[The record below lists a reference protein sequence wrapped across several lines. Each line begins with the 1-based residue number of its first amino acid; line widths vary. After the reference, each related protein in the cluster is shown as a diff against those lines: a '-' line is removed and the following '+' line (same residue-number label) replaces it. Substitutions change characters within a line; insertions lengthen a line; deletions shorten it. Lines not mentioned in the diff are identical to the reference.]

1 MAMNLLQIVQE
12 NLGYLPL
19 QKIDPNTQLVKVDV
33 DEQEHRKQK
42 FSQAAIPTVL
52 IALSEFSQTD
62 EGAHS
67 ILFAELSSD
76 WADIVF
82 GNNSKK
88 IIDKIAGYS
97 AHTTAYTV
105 SKLNIIAK
113 EAVRLVRQEVP
124 SGTIADVKNLMADSR
139 NDVLLFLP
147 ASMQMGV
154 LLNDNTIDDR
164 TNKMEGPISSLMHA
178 IGASFSGSDTDETNI
193 SK

>member
-1 MAMNLLQIVQE
+1 MAINLLQIVQE

-19 QKIDPNTQLVKVDV
+19 QKIDPNTQLVKVEV
-33 DEQEHRKQK
+33 DEQEHREQE
-42 FSQAAIPTVL
+42 FCQAAIPSVL

-62 EGAHS
+62 EGANS
-67 ILFAELSSD
+67 ILHTELSSD
-76 WADIVF
+76 WTAIIF
-82 GNNSKK
+82 GENSKK
-88 IIDKIAGYS
+88 VINEIADYS
-97 AHTTAYTV
+97 AHTTNYTV

-124 SGTIADVKNLMADSR
+124 SGTIADVKMLMADSR
-139 NDVLLFLP
+139 NDVFPFLP
-147 ASMQMGV
+147 PSMHMGV

-178 IGASFSGSDTDETNI
+178 IGASFSGSDTNETNI